1 MGGSMDQKSYD
12 CANNVD
18 ENNST
23 TPPQSSAVVIQFT
36 FVQII
41 IGVKVIYSRPVFS
54 WAGNESR

>member
-1 MGGSMDQKSYD
+1 MDQKSYD

-23 TPPQSSAVVIQFT
+23 TPPRSSAVVIQFT